1 MATALVGALAL
12 ATVGCGSDA
21 SDDGS
26 ELSHDVIHVPADK
39 PTIQAGVDAAKPG
52 DLVLVG
58 PGTYHEA
65 VEIETPRI
73 TLRGSDRNTV
83 ILDGGD
89 SLAEG
94 IEVVAGG
101 VTVENLT
108 VHGYT
113 SNGVIFNG
121 AYGDDG
127 VVDPSIPYGTGDY
140 ALDGYR
146 ASYIT
151 SYNNGLYGIYAF
163 SARNGEIDHSL
174 TSGHPDS
181 GIYVGQCDPCNVVIH
196 DVISEHNAIGYYG
209 TNASGG
215 VYVINSTFRANRLGM
230 TPNSQSMEKL
240 APQRET
246 VVAGNL
252 VADNADANTPAIPA
266 GFFGGGIAVGGGTK
280 NTILRNRVS
289 GHPAYGIGLVTLN
302 PFDPAGNRV
311 EGNVLSD
318 NNVDLLYQPGPAVND
333 AAGNCFTGNTF
344 TSSLPD
350 QIETALPCTG
360 APTVAFPVTPLDVA
374 PAPEG
379 IDYRTIA
386 APAAQPTMPDAATAP
401 AAPVPGQPGVP
412 DLDAITVPPAG

>member
-26 ELSHDVIHVPADK
+26 ELSHDVIHVPTDK

-83 ILDGGD
+83 ILDGDD
-89 SLAEG
+89 SLADG

-174 TSGHPDS
+174 ASGHPDS

-196 DVISEHNAIGYYG
+196 DVIGEHNAIGYYG
-209 TNASGG
+209 TNASGS
-215 VYVINSTFRANRLGM
+215 VYVINSVFRANRLGM
-230 TPNSQSMEKL
+230 TPNSQNMEKL

-252 VADNADANTPAIPA
+252 VTDNADPNTPAIPA

-302 PFDPAGNRV
+302 PFEPEANRV
-311 EGNVLSD
+311 EGNVLSG
-318 NNVDLLYQPGPAVND
+318 NGVDLLYEPGPAVTD

-344 TSSLPD
+344 ATSKPD
-350 QIETALPCTG
+350 AIETALPCTG
-360 APTVAFPVTPLDVA
+360 TPTATFPVDRLDLA
-374 PAPEG
+374 AAPEG
-379 IDYRTIA
+379 VDYRTIPP
-386 APAAQPTMPDAATAP
+386 PAAQPTMPDAATAP
-401 AAPVPGQPGVP
+401 AAAPPTQPAF
-412 DLDAITVPPAG
+412 LSLIHI